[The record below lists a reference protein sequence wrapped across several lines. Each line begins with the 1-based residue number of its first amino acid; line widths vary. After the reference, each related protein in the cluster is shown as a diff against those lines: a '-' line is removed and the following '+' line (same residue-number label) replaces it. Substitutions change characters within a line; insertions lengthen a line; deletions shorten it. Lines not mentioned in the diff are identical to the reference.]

1 MSILQRFNANVDEYA
16 LGEQSTLNQRMYLL
30 NIMQFGTAEKLKDV
44 DFSSFSA
51 SEVKSVIDD
60 LFEYQSDEVSDPQYD
75 GECIN
80 LGNPLYEINA
90 LAGINQAIIKLKPK
104 RDRIRRFF

>member
-16 LGEQSTLNQRMYLL
+16 LGEQNTLNQRMYLL
-30 NIMQFGTAEKLKDV
+30 SIMQFGTAEKLKDV

-51 SEVKSVIDD
+51 SDVIDVIED
-60 LFEYQSDEVSDPQYD
+60 LFEYQSDEGIDPEYD

-80 LGNPLYEINA
+80 LGNSLYEINA
-90 LAGINQAIIKLKPK
+90 LAGINKEIIKLKPK